1 MKITRTRYGDTTEYS
16 SLEQYA
22 EGHLDGDD
30 YGKGAMEAAADTAR
44 NNSKAIGRLLD
55 LLSEKHLVTAEE
67 VVATIEGWVN
77 GSAVFGDREETEK

>member
-1 MKITRTRYGDTTEYS
+1 MKITRTRYGETTEYV

-22 EGHLDGDD
+22 EYRLDGDD

-67 VVATIEGWVN
+67 VAAILEEYVD
-77 GSAVFGDREETEK
+77 GSAVFDD